1 MGVYHGIP
9 AKWHCSR
16 EAASRQ
22 THVFNCTNYF
32 VQVGYRWGWLNFFTY
47 PLVIKRGMLENTSF
61 VDLVRWFSHHWQP
74 GRHWTPD
81 WTWLFGSSFQYQT
94 CQTIDVLGVH
104 EKLIVPSFNLFL
116 GHFRWRNKIQ
126 QTWPSHG
133 PFDIFW
139 RTVWEHQTIRLFCST
154 NHIPWYVPLSMAIT
168 SWKSPWMIRFPTH
181 YSIFLSTP
189 LLLGII
195 IQY

>member
-9 AKWHCSR
+9 AKWHCR
-16 EAASRQ
+16 ETASRQ

-32 VQVGYRWGWLNFFTY
+32 VQVGYRWEWLNFFTY

-104 EKLIVPSFNLFL
+104 EKLIVPSFNPFL

-139 RTVWEHQTIRLFCST
+139 RTVWEHQTSSFVLLHESHPMICSIL
-154 NHIPWYVPLSMAIT
+154 NGNYFLIIPMNDQVPYSLLYFFNQS
-168 SWKSPWMIRFPTH
+168 H
-181 YSIFLSTP
+181 YCW
-189 LLLGII
+189 G
-195 IQY
+195 